1 MRRRPEVE
9 NLESLTL
16 LSSMVGKAHHAAAA
30 LVATP
35 GTPLPNPLH
44 LSGGANGSYQ
54 LRGGSDTAR
63 INGSGSMG
71 PIGKVRLSGVVTLDG
86 ESSGGGNLNV
96 SNRRGRLTLVI
107 TSPTAVGE
115 QGFSATYVIVGG
127 TGSLAGETGSGSFV
141 ATLRPNG
148 ASRGS
153 FRATIV

>member
-35 GTPLPNPLH
+35 GPPLPNPLH

-54 LRGGSDTAR
+54 FAAGPTAR
-63 INGSGSMG
+63 INGSGSIG
-71 PIGKVRLSGVVTLDG
+71 PIGKVRLSGVAPRRRIERRG
-86 ESSGGGNLNV
+86 KRNV

-107 TSPTAVGE
+107 TSQTAVGE

-153 FRATIV
+153 FRATLV